1 MWMKCVTALCLH
13 HFAWTRS
20 GKNCCYRNTHRFIN
34 HTISTIIKRRTL
46 SNVNS
51 LSVELLLSGSRRAS
65 WRYCE
70 NATESRL
77 KWEGRGCKPH
87 TETDE
92 NRVSSQAI
100 FVRSTLVRK
109 CHHTHNRQP
118 LACPAPHKHC
128 QILKALSSTPCCIIN
143 TLLTSVHGHPSRSHE
158 RTRSA
163 RLWCSHEGVGTT

>member
-1 MWMKCVTALCLH
+1 MWMKCVTALRLH
-13 HFAWTRS
+13 HFAWTHS
-20 GKNCCYRNTHRFIN
+20 GKNWFYRNTHRFIN

-51 LSVELLLSGSRRAS
+51 PCVESLPNGSRRAS

-70 NATESRL
+70 NTMESRL
-77 KWEGRGCKPH
+77 KGVGRGCKPH

-100 FVRSTLVRK
+100 FIWSTLVRH
-109 CHHTHNRQP
+109 CHHMHNRQP

-128 QILKALSSTPCCIIN
+128 QILKALSSTPCRIVI
-143 TLLTSVHGHPSRSHE
+143 TLLVSVRGHPSGSHK

-163 RLWCSHEGVGTT
+163 RLWCSREGVSTT